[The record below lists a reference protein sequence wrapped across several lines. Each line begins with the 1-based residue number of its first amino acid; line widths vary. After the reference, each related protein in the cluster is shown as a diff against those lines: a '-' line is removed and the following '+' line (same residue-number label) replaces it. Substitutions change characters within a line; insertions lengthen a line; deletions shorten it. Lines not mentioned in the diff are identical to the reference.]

1 MPVLGEKGLGM
12 ELHALHRETAVAHAH
27 DFTVFGL
34 GGDFQTGRQSRA
46 TNRERMIARR
56 DEGARKPA
64 EHAEAEMTDRRS
76 LPVDNSAGMR
86 DLAPEG
92 LADRLMA

>member
-1 MPVLGEKGLGM
+1 MPVLGEEGLGV
-12 ELHALHRETAVAHAH
+12 ELHALDREAAMAHAH
-27 DFTVFGL
+27 DFSVFGL

-56 DEGARKPA
+56 DEGARQPA
-64 EHAEAEMTDRRS
+64 KHADAEMADRRS
-76 LPVDNSAGMR
+76 LPVDHSAGMR
-86 DLAPEG
+86 DLASEG